1 MSRGFR
7 FSLLFVCAAASLQ
20 AQSTFATL
28 TGTVIDPSGAAVAGA
43 MIEATQIQTNFKYTA
58 TTGESGSYTIS
69 NANPGTYLVRF
80 QASGF
85 QEYRLDGIVLG
96 PREERRVDATLK
108 VGSVDT
114 VIEVEG
120 GATLI
125 ETESARIADI
135 RSREQLRA
143 LPLTLRRAW
152 DYFTLSPQVSKTTA
166 GFQVRF
172 AGSRQNQG
180 EAVIDGT
187 TVARSGGGFASGPL
201 MDRTEAYQELRLDIA
216 GANAE
221 FGTMGQVTLTS
232 RGGSNELHGT
242 FSDYY
247 TTPAFNARNPFFSQ
261 RTGSVGHRLTFAAGS
276 PIYIPKLYNGRNKT
290 FWFTTI
296 ELGAG
301 SGGISTI
308 SQSAP
313 TPSWRRGD
321 FSRLLP
327 GTPIRDPFAGNAPFA
342 GNLIPA
348 SRVNP
353 TANELQQRFYAIPNF
368 GDPETFAAQ
377 NYRETRQNAVTH
389 QPNISVRLDH
399 RFSDKN
405 FIYGRITAV
414 DWNLNNFEGNPLLKE
429 RFIRSRTLRAST
441 IAHTYSFNSKMLN
454 EARWGLSFD
463 DLPGEPV
470 IDGKQLVNE
479 LGLRGLVPDLPS
491 RGGMHRVEFTGVGI
505 SALNVSNVSCG
516 PCGWDQV
523 QQFTDNFTWYKGRH
537 NIKIGTAWLWG
548 RARDR
553 RETNLFGF
561 TTYTNRYTN
570 HPYADF
576 LLGIPT
582 TLQRDFPAV
591 ESDRRANTAAF
602 YVQDEWKVRP
612 TLSVS
617 MGLRWQIMPGWTEA
631 NGRQAIFDIG
641 KGNIVVP
648 DGSLNLVSPLM
659 PTDYVG
665 VVEASTAGRDSSKLV
680 KTDWNNLAPRFGLA
694 WRPFGNST
702 VFRGGVGIY
711 YDAAARSPS
720 AASVPFVLNEPAYT
734 NDLANPLILP
744 TVYPATAGRGPS
756 TVTLPIGMRPDLR
769 IPFSM
774 QYTFTIEH
782 QRWDTGF
789 RLSYTGT
796 NTRQGVYRYDINQP
810 VADARLYVD
819 KPRMFPRYPA
829 INYEDNG
836 AGHQYH
842 GVSVEVQRRMKGGL
856 QYQFYYTLQRDIGDL
871 ENGESPEDAY
881 NRLRERSA
889 WGALPTH
896 RFTGLFIYELP
907 FGKGKPLF
915 NTDSKVANFI
925 LSGWKISPIYIYET
939 GNFITPQWTGP
950 DPTGTRFS
958 SNASRPNATLRPDAL
973 RDSYL
978 DDRSIYR
985 WFDVSAFAAPPI
997 GRFGNSGKYVIKGV
1011 PVNVLHGSLAKEWTI
1026 KERAVIRWEFL
1037 GNNLLNHPN
1046 YMEPGTN
1053 ISQAGSAGVI
1063 TAIMDRNA
1071 KFDSGVIRTLQ
1082 AQLRVEW

>member
-1 MSRGFR
+1 MNSGLRSAFLSV
-7 FSLLFVCAAASLQ
+7 FLIAATS
-20 AQSTFATL
+20 AQSTFVTI
-28 TGTVIDPSGAAVAGA
+28 TGTVTDPTGSAVPGASV
-43 MIEATQIQTNFKYTA
+43 EATQVQTNYKYTA
-58 TTGESGSYTIS
+58 TTSDAGEYTIA
-69 NANPGTYLVRF
+69 NANAGTYVVRVR
-80 QASGF
+80 ANGF
-85 QEYRLDGIVLG
+85 QEQRVEDIVLA
-96 PREERRVDATLK
+96 PRDVRRVDAVLK

-125 ETESARIADI
+125 ETETARIADV
-135 RSREQLRA
+135 RTREELRA

-201 MDRTEAYQELRLDIA
+201 MDRTEAYQELRVDIA

-232 RGGSNELHGT
+232 RGGSNEFHGT

-261 RTGSVGHRLTFAAGS
+261 RTGSVGHRLTFAAGA
-276 PIYIPKLYNGRNKT
+276 PIYIPKLYNGRNRT
-290 FWFTTI
+290 FWFTTV

-301 SGGISTI
+301 SGGITTL
-308 SQSAP
+308 SQSVP
-313 TPSWRRGD
+313 TASWRRGD

-327 GTPIRDPFAGNAPFA
+327 GTVIRDPLSNTPFA
-342 GNLIPA
+342 NNMIPA
-348 SRVNP
+348 NRLNA
-353 TANELQQRFYAIPNF
+353 TALAIQQKFYAVPNF

-377 NYRETRQNAVTH
+377 NYRETRQNAVSH
-389 QPNISVRLDH
+389 QPNFTLRLDH
-399 RFSDKN
+399 RFGDKN
-405 FIYGRITAV
+405 FIYGRVTTV
-414 DWNLNNFEGNPLLKE
+414 DWNLNNFEGIPLITD
-429 RFIRSRTLRAST
+429 RFTRSRTLRAST
-441 IAHTYSFNSKMLN
+441 IAHTYSFNSNMLN
-454 EARWGLSFD
+454 EARWGISFD
-463 DLPGEPV
+463 DLPGEPP
-470 IDGKQLVNE
+470 ISGKQLVGE
-479 LGLRGLVPDLPS
+479 LGLRGLVDPLPDL
-491 RGGMHRVEFTGVGI
+491 GGIHQVGFTGIGI
-505 SALNVSNVSCG
+505 SALNVSNVSCS

-523 QQFTDNFTWYKGRH
+523 QQFTDNFTWFRGRH
-537 NIKIGTAWLWG
+537 NLKLGTAWQWG
-548 RARDR
+548 RSRDR
-553 RETNLFGF
+553 REGALFGN
-561 TTYTNRYTN
+561 TNYSNRYTN

-582 TLQRDFPAV
+582 TMQRDFPAV
-591 ESDRRANTAAF
+591 ESDRRAMTYAF
-602 YVQDEWKVRP
+602 YAQDEWKFRP
-612 TLSVS
+612 SLSIS
-617 MGLRWQIMPGWTEA
+617 MGLRWQVMPGWTEA

-641 KGNIVVP
+641 SGNIVVP
-648 DGSLNLVSPLM
+648 DGSLNLVSPLL
-659 PTDYVG
+659 PTNYVR
-665 VVEASTAGRDSSKLV
+665 VVEASQAGRSSSKLV
-680 KTDWNNLAPRFGLA
+680 KTDWNNLAPRLGMA
-694 WRPFGNST
+694 WRPFGNNT
-702 VFRGGVGIY
+702 VFRGGIGIY
-711 YDAAARSPS
+711 YDAAARGPS

-734 NDLANPLILP
+734 NELTNPLVLP
-744 TVYPATAGRGPS
+744 VVYPPTTGRGPA

-774 QYTFTIEH
+774 QYQFTVEH
-782 QRWDTGF
+782 QHWDTGF

-810 VADARLYVD
+810 VADDRLYIN
-819 KPRMFPRYPA
+819 KPRRFPNYPA

-842 GVSVEVQRRMKGGL
+842 GVAVEAQRRMKNGFS
-856 QYQFYYTLQRDIGDL
+856 YQVYYTLQRDIGDL

-907 FGKGKPLF
+907 FGKGKPLM
-915 NTDSKVANFI
+915 NTDNKVANFI

-939 GNFITPQWTGP
+939 GNFITSQWTGP

-958 SNASRPNATLRPDAL
+958 SNASRPNVTLRPDAL
-973 RDSYL
+973 HDSYL
-978 DDRSIYR
+978 EDRSIYR
-985 WFDVSAFAAPPI
+985 WFDVSAFAAPPV

-1011 PVNVLHGSLAKEWTI
+1011 PVNVLHGSLAKEWKI
-1026 KERAVIRWEFL
+1026 KERTVVRWEFL